1 MISWT
6 MPLGHSVVKEN
17 ITYSVLFTP
26 YLFVSKKIS
35 NLLFN
40 SKRERDTDR
49 GRGRTEK
56 DKNEEKEIVY
66 VQEVLTHSYIVSYN
80 MN

>member
-6 MPLGHSVVKEN
+6 MLLGHSVVKEN

-35 NLLFN
+35 KLLFN
-40 SKRERDTDR
+40 SMRER
-49 GRGRTEK
+49 
-56 DKNEEKEIVY
+56 EIQIEAEAGQIRIKMKRKRY
-66 VQEVLTHSYIVSYN
+66 CMSKKS
-80 MN
+80 